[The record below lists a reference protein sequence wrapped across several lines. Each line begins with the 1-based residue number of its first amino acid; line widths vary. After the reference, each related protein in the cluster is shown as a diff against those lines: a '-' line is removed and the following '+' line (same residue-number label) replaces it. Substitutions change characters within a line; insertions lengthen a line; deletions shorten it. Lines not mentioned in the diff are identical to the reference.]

1 MRGSEVKK
9 LNESA
14 REIARSRAPAW
25 RGRRVWLAGISA
37 VALTAMGTDAALAA
51 DADADAGT
59 LQELIVTGSRAKPR
73 TVLESPVPVDAFS
86 ADDIAGVSVT
96 DTQDLLKTLVPSY
109 TLTRQPISDG
119 ATFIRPASL
128 RGLPSDK
135 TLLLVNSKRRHRA
148 ALVATGGSGV
158 QAQDAS
164 QIPAGALKSVE
175 VLRDGAGAQYGSDA
189 IAGVINFILKD
200 DPESGSLSVQAG
212 QYYVHD
218 GETVI
223 VSGDKGIHLGENGFA
238 HISFEYT
245 TEQPTSRNGPFC
257 NRNIPNQNAGFCV
270 PLFSSETTG
279 PGTAYTANY
288 AQTVDYDHLFQK
300 VPQKWGQP
308 EGEATRVFLNTGY
321 KLPVGELYAFGNY
334 GHSRQKEDFNYRN
347 PVDVGASTNN
357 LDDYVRM
364 ANGQLFRA
372 NAIFPLG
379 FTPQYIGKITDY
391 SAVGGYKGDVGPFG
405 FDLSARY
412 GYDELSYDLNDTV
425 NFSLGE
431 KSPTNFHQGDL
442 RSDEWALNAD
452 FTYALSGFTPQPIDV
467 AFGVEY
473 RKEGYK
479 IVAGDVP
486 SYIAGP
492 YAQQD
497 PYDFCTN
504 ETDIT
509 QRTLRP
515 TAPQNAGIV
524 CNSATQVIDGR
535 TFTNPVYAIL
545 GVGSNGA
552 PGFTPDYAG
561 RLTRNSKAAYID
573 ASTDLTDRLF
583 VQAALRVEDF
593 SDFGSTVDY
602 KVAGRFKINDIF
614 AVRGSVG
621 TGFRAPTTGQNF
633 TTIVSTVVN
642 NGQPVAQGLF
652 PATNPVAKFLGAQPL
667 KPEESTNFSFGM
679 TAEPL
684 PGMTLSIDAYY
695 IEIKDMFYAITPIT
709 VTPAVQAALIA
720 ANVPGANTIGQVNFF
735 QNAFD
740 AQVQGVDVVGTYVAD
755 WGNGQTTNFS
765 LAFNWNLQVVDKVK
779 VVVDTTGTTRRFFDG
794 EYVYDFK
801 HSDPRWRGTL
811 TAVHKMGDLS
821 GLARVGVYGPYKN
834 MFSAT
839 NPVIQKWDPEVFV
852 DLEGNWDVSDN
863 TRLTLGV
870 RNVFDNHPDPDKI
883 GESATNGRIYRSD
896 ASVDWQGGYYYA
908 RINYTF

>member
-1 MRGSEVKK
+1 MNSVSDRAKAHAVVARHVRG
-9 LNESA
+9 A
-14 REIARSRAPAW
+14 R
-25 RGRRVWLAGISA
+25 RGFWLAGISA
-37 VALTAMGTDAALAA
+37 AAMAMAGAAQAQQQV
-51 DADADAGT
+51 
-59 LQELIVTGSRAKPR
+59 QELIVTGSRAKPR

-86 ADDIAGVSVT
+86 ADDIEAVSVT
-96 DTQDLLKTLVPSY
+96 DTQDLLKTLIPSY

-135 TLLLVNSKRRHRA
+135 TLLLVNSKRRHRS
-148 ALVATGGSGV
+148 ALVVTGGSGV
-158 QAQDAS
+158 QAQDAA
-164 QIPAGALKSVE
+164 QIPAAAIKSVE

-200 DPESGSLSVQAG
+200 GSEGGSLSIQAG
-212 QYYVHD
+212 QYYEKD
-218 GETVI
+218 GESII
-223 VSGDKGIHLGENGFA
+223 VTGNQGIPLGENGFFN
-238 HISFEYT
+238 ISFEYS
-245 TEQPTSRNGPFC
+245 TEQPTTRHKTFC
-257 NRNIPNQNAGFCV
+257 NRNIPNQSAGFCV
-270 PLFSSETTG
+270 PLFPTETTG
-279 PGTAYTANY
+279 PGTPFTAAYAQSVNY
-288 AQTVDYDHLFQK
+288 AGLYQR

-308 EGEATRVFLNTGY
+308 EGEATRVFANAAYELG
-321 KLPVGELYAFGNY
+321 VGELYAFGNY
-334 GHSRQKEDFNYRN
+334 GYSRQKEDFNYRN

-364 ANGQLFRA
+364 QNGQLFRA
-372 NAIFPLG
+372 NQIFPLG

-391 SAVGGYKGDVGPFG
+391 SVVGGYKGEMGALG

-412 GYDELSYDLNDTV
+412 GYDELSYDLLDTV

-431 KSPTNFHQGDL
+431 KSPTEFHQGDL
-442 RSDEWALNAD
+442 RSDEWAVNAD
-452 FTYALSGFTPQPIDV
+452 FTYEIGGFTPEPIAV

-479 IVAGDVP
+479 IVEGDVP

-497 PYDFCTN
+497 PYDFCTD
-504 ETDIT
+504 EATVS

-524 CNSATQVIDGR
+524 CNSTTQVIDGR
-535 TFTNPVYAIL
+535 TFTNPVYAVL

-552 PGFTPDYAG
+552 PGFTPLYAG
-561 RLTRNSKAAYID
+561 RLTRNSKAAYLD
-573 ASTDLTDRLF
+573 VSTDLSDRLF
-583 VQAALRVEDF
+583 IQGALRVEDF
-593 SDFGSTVDY
+593 SDFGSTLDY
-602 KVAGRFKINDIF
+602 KVAARFEINDIF
-614 AVRGSVG
+614 AIRGSVG

-652 PATNPVAKFLGAQPL
+652 PATNPVAQFLGAEEL
-667 KPEESTNFSFGM
+667 EPETSQNFSVGV
-679 TAEPL
+679 TAQPL

-695 IEIKDMFYAITPIT
+695 IQVDDMFYAITPIT

-740 AQVQGVDVVGTYVAD
+740 AEIQGVDVVATYAHGWD
-755 WGNGQTTNFS
+755 NGQSTNLS
-765 LAFNWNLQVVDKVK
+765 MAFNWNMPVVDKVK
-779 VVVDTTGTTRRFFDG
+779 VVVDSTGTTRRFFDG

-801 HSDPRWRGTL
+801 HSEPRWRGSL
-811 TAVHKMGDLS
+811 TGVHKAGPLT
-821 GLARVGVYGPYKN
+821 GLVRFSVYGPYKN
-834 MFSAT
+834 MFSVT

-852 DLEGNWDVSDN
+852 DIEGSWDVTESA
-863 TRLTLGV
+863 RITLGV
-870 RNVFDNHPDPDKI
+870 RNVFDNFPDPDKT

-896 ASVDWQGGYYYA
+896 MIVDWQGGFYYA
-908 RINYTF
+908 KIGVTF